1 MVQCTYIVCGSLY
14 ILCMLQMPRKRA
26 IGRLGPKSDEIINR
40 NSCFEAVFDSVLKSD
55 FFSSAPRGA
64 VTRFD
69 ILMYT
74 YRCIHTAVY
83 IQMYTYRGM
92 HTGAYIQVY
101 TYRCIHTDVY
111 VQMYTY
117 IGIHTGV

>member
-1 MVQCTYIVCGSLY
+1 MLLVQT
-14 ILCMLQMPRKRA
+14 P
-26 IGRLGPKSDEIINR
+26 GRLGPTSDEIINR
-40 NSCFEAVFDSVLKSD
+40 NSCFEVVFNSVLKSD

-74 YRCIHTAVY
+74 YRCIHTDLY
-83 IQMYTYRGM
+83 IQM
-92 HTGAYIQVY
+92 Y

-111 VQMYTY
+111 IHMYTY
-117 IGIHTGV
+117 RSIRTDIYIQCAFDPKSGPALGKPRGFQ